1 MALPGVGVF
10 PGENPEFIVQHLREA
25 GFPVKAVWAQTKKQ
39 AIEIKAK
46 LNLPYVTTFIRELVL
61 NTEVDLV
68 IIDSPPPTHQQICAN
83 ALGIGKHVLCTL
95 PGGLNMRDTRKMFD
109 AASYYPQLLAAA
121 LNPVRFIEP
130 IVKLRNFIKLWAGQV
145 YMVEAKMKS
154 KAQSKEHWKTDHR
167 MGGGA
172 LSLLGGC
179 LIDIVSHVIDE
190 CATRAIGTT
199 SRSPARPSCDS
210 FATFQLTF
218 PSGTLCSG
226 TIAFSDVFELE
237 LVVTCSRGVFRLD
250 SSLNVT
256 SSPPHLM
263 ESMHPRTESVIEI
276 KPVSSSHESAEDQD
290 LNESE
295 NVAGSGDSPEKDE
308 AGVMSQSDTKQDE
321 EETTF
326 AECASQTIAI
336 ETGEVATETTNENVQ
351 FLTDRESLVKMGL
364 PKLLEAVKDSFLTG
378 GMDSRSWNESSIND
392 SPIGKFSDILYV
404 QGVLDA
410 LRRSDKSGEVENVE
424 SGNELKLEQLHFQAE
439 FGTYVETVDH
449 LQI

>member
-1 MALPGVGVF
+1 
-10 PGENPEFIVQHLREA
+10 
-25 GFPVKAVWAQTKKQ
+25 
-39 AIEIKAK
+39 
-46 LNLPYVTTFIRELVL
+46 
-61 NTEVDLV
+61 
-68 IIDSPPPTHQQICAN
+68 
-83 ALGIGKHVLCTL
+83 
-95 PGGLNMRDTRKMFD
+95 MFD

-130 IVKLRNFIKLWAGQV
+130 IVKLRNFIKLSAGQV

-167 MGGGA
+167 MAMLGWEITKSANIYLKESVNCRGGA

-226 TIAFSDVFELE
+226 TIAFSDVFDLE

-276 KPVSSSHESAEDQD
+276 KPASTSHESAEDQD
-290 LNESE
+290 SASVNESE
-295 NVAGSGDSPEKDE
+295 NAGSSDLPEKDE
-308 AGVMSQSDTKQDE
+308 AGVTDIKQDGE
-321 EETTF
+321 EKTF
-326 AECASQTIAI
+326 AETGAQTIAI
-336 ETGEVATETTNENVQ
+336 ETGDATTETTNENIQ

-378 GMDSRSWNESSIND
+378 GIDSRSWNESSIND

>member
-1 MALPGVGVF
+1 
-10 PGENPEFIVQHLREA
+10 
-25 GFPVKAVWAQTKKQ
+25 
-39 AIEIKAK
+39 
-46 LNLPYVTTFIRELVL
+46 
-61 NTEVDLV
+61 
-68 IIDSPPPTHQQICAN
+68 
-83 ALGIGKHVLCTL
+83 
-95 PGGLNMRDTRKMFD
+95 MRDTRKMFD

-130 IVKLRNFIKLWAGQV
+130 IVKLRNFIKLSAGQV

-226 TIAFSDVFELE
+226 TIAFSDVFDLE

-276 KPVSSSHESAEDQD
+276 KPASTSHESAEDQD
-290 LNESE
+290 SASVNESE
-295 NVAGSGDSPEKDE
+295 NAGSSDLPERDE
-308 AGVMSQSDTKQDE
+308 AGVTDIKQDGE
-321 EETTF
+321 EKTF
-326 AECASQTIAI
+326 AETGAQTLAI
-336 ETGEVATETTNENVQ
+336 ETGDATTETTNENIQ

-378 GMDSRSWNESSIND
+378 GIDSRSWNESSIND